1 MRRLLL
7 TLICASALAAC
18 GAAATTSPS
27 GSGGGSGTSTSPTV
41 STGTTSLGTVLTDA
55 HGLTLY
61 YFLPE
66 KGGVTTACS
75 ASCLSAWPPVIASA
89 APTASSSVTGSL
101 GVVSITFNGASVKQV
116 TYNGWPL
123 HTFSGDSA
131 SGQVNG
137 QNVENT
143 WFAAEPGTTADETG
157 ATAAGSTGA
166 TPPPATPT
174 STSSSGGGY
183 GY

>member
-1 MRRLLL
+1 MRRLVL

-66 KGGVTTACS
+66 KGGVTTACD
-75 ASCLSAWPPVIASA
+75 ATCLTAWPPVVVSGS
-89 APTASSSVTGSL
+89 PTSSSAVTGTL
-101 GVVSITFNGASVKQV
+101 GVVSISFNGSTVSQV

-123 HTFSGDSA
+123 HTYSGDSA
-131 SGQVNG
+131 SGQTNG

-143 WFAAEPGTTADETG
+143 WFAAEPGTTSNETG
-157 ATAAGSTGA
+157 ATTSGSTTA
-166 TPPPATPT
+166 TPPPAATPSST
-174 STSSSGGGY
+174 STGGY